1 VISETRGIAKKGGG
15 VFYGSGGSIRRKLL
29 HLLMQF
35 SATLAAEWKGGI
47 MKKKDMT
54 RREFIK
60 ATGMVAAGT
69 AIAGAGVGLT
79 AHPAWAKK
87 KKNVIIGMTQEP
99 VQFNPL
105 LYVNSGTEEVPEA
118 CMFDALWDVNEKG
131 HFIPNLAARVPTLE
145 NGGIT
150 ENGKVWK
157 IELKKG
163 VKWQDG
169 APFTA
174 KDVEFTY
181 KTIINPKIA
190 IRSRSGFDM
199 ISDFRVLDDHH
210 VEIHIS
216 KPFVPFAWA
225 WQKMHIVPQH
235 LLSKVKD
242 INTAPYNTHPIGTG
256 PYKLVKRV
264 AGSHMIYKK
273 NSAYHRGAPAIDT
286 VIHKFVPDQTVL
298 YTQFK
303 TGEIDVLGL
312 HGVPPERFEEA
323 RHLSGR
329 NALVTP
335 APWVEFIYF
344 NCGKP
349 QFKEKIV
356 RQALYLAVDKEKW
369 IKDIFYGLP
378 PKTLSY
384 LHPSHW
390 AYNHN
395 LKDPGFNP
403 KKAAEMLEG
412 AGWKKGADGIRQ
424 KNGIKLKFSM
434 STTAGAKA
442 REQAEAMIQADWKE
456 IGVHM
461 EIKNMPASVV
471 WGEYTTKSQF
481 DTLMV
486 GWEPTVGMDPDYT
499 ARCHSKQ
506 IPVKDGVGSNYVQ
519 YQNPKLDKLLE
530 EGVLISD
537 MEKRKK
543 VYYKIQEILLE
554 DVPFAP
560 IFAWTFMYGKKSNLK
575 GYKINP
581 YVTDITWN
589 VQGWSWA

>member
-1 VISETRGIAKKGGG
+1 MISETRGIAKKGGG

-589 VQGWSWA
+589 VQDWSWA

>member
-1 VISETRGIAKKGGG
+1 MEG
-15 VFYGSGGSIRRKLL
+15 RK
-29 HLLMQF
+29 
-35 SATLAAEWKGGI
+35 
-47 MKKKDMT
+47 MT

-69 AIAGAGVGLT
+69 ALAGAGVGLT
-79 AHPAWAKK
+79 GGQAWAKK
-87 KKNVIIGMTQEP
+87 NSIILGMTQEP

-105 LYVNSGTEEVPEA
+105 LYVNAGTENVPEA

-131 HFIPNLAARVPTLE
+131 RFVPNLAVRVPSLE
-145 NGGIT
+145 NGGIS
-150 ENGKVWK
+150 ENGKLWK

-163 VKWQDG
+163 IQWQDG

-181 KTIINPKIA
+181 KTLINPNVA
-190 IRSRSGFDM
+190 VRSRAGFTM
-199 ISDFRVLDDHH
+199 ISDFKILDDYH
-210 VEIHIS
+210 VEIHLS
-216 KPFVPFAWA
+216 KPYVPFIWA
-225 WQKMHIVPQH
+225 WQRMHIVPEH
-235 LLSKVKD
+235 ILSKVKD
-242 INTAPYNTHPIGTG
+242 INTASFNTKNPIGTG
-256 PYKLVKRV
+256 PYRLVKRV
-264 AGSHMIYKK
+264 AGSHMIYKRNLK
-273 NSAYHRGAPAIDT
+273 YHGVVPAVET
-286 VIHKFVPDQTVL
+286 FIHKFIPDQVVE

-312 HGVPPERFEEA
+312 RGVPPERYEEA

-329 NALVTP
+329 DVLPTP
-335 APWVEFIYF
+335 QPWVEFIYF

-349 QFKEKIV
+349 QFREKVV
-356 RQALYLAVDKEKW
+356 RQALYLAVDKQRW
-369 IKDIFYGLP
+369 INDIYYGLP
-378 PKTLSY
+378 PRTLSY

-395 LKDPGFNP
+395 LKDPGYDP
-403 KKAAEMLEG
+403 GKAAQMLDG
-412 AGWKKGADGIRQ
+412 AGWKKGPDGIRQ
-424 KNGIKLKFSM
+424 KNGVKLKFSM

-442 REQAEAMIQADWKE
+442 RVQAEQMVQANWKE
-456 IGVHM
+456 IGVDM

-486 GWEPTVGMDPDYT
+486 GWSPVMGMDPDYT

-506 IPVKDGVGSNYVQ
+506 IPVKYGSGSNYVQ
-519 YQNPKLDKLLE
+519 YQNPKVDKLLE
-530 EGVLISD
+530 EGVVISD
-537 MEKRKK
+537 MEKRKA

-554 DVPFAP
+554 DVPFGP
-560 IFAWTFMYGKKSNLK
+560 IFAYTIMYGKKSNLK

-589 VQGWSWA
+589 LQEWSWA

>member
-1 VISETRGIAKKGGG
+1 MNRKG
-15 VFYGSGGSIRRKLL
+15 
-29 HLLMQF
+29 
-35 SATLAAEWKGGI
+35 
-47 MKKKDMT
+47 MT
-54 RREFIK
+54 RRDFIK
-60 ATGMVAAGT
+60 TTGMLTACAA
-69 AIAGAGVGLT
+69 AAGAGI
-79 AHPAWAKK
+79 PRQAWAKK
-87 KKNVIIGMTQEP
+87 NNVIIGMTQEP
-99 VQFNPL
+99 VNFNAL

-118 CMFDALWDVNEKG
+118 CVFDALWDMNDMGEFV
-131 HFIPNLAARVPTLE
+131 PNLAARVPTLE
-145 NGGIT
+145 NGGISAD
-150 ENGKVWK
+150 GLVWK

-169 APFTA
+169 KPFSA

-181 KTIINPKIA
+181 QTIVNPKVA
-190 IRSRSGFDM
+190 IRSRSGFDL
-199 ISDFRVLDDHH
+199 ISEFKIIDDHN
-210 VEIHIS
+210 VEIHLS

-225 WQKMHIVPQH
+225 WQKMHIVPAH
-235 LLSKVKD
+235 ILSKEAD
-242 INTAPYNTHPIGTG
+242 INTAAFNTQPIGTG

-264 AGSHMIYKK
+264 AGSHMVYKR
-273 NSAYHRGAPAIDT
+273 NMDYHRGAPAIDT
-286 VIHKFVPDQTVL
+286 VIHKFVPDQVVL

-323 RHLSGR
+323 RHNLPGR
-329 NALVTP
+329 DALETP

-349 QFKEKIV
+349 QFTEKVV
-356 RQALYLAVDKEKW
+356 RQALYYAVDKEKW
-369 IKDIFYGLP
+369 IEDVYYGLP
-378 PKTLSY
+378 PRTLSY
-384 LHPSHW
+384 LHPTHW
-390 AYNHN
+390 AYNSN
-395 LKDPGFNP
+395 LKDPGHDP
-403 KKAAEMLEG
+403 GRAAEMLDA

-424 KNGIKLKFSM
+424 KNGVKLQFSM
-434 STTAGAKA
+434 STTAGSKA
-442 REQAEAMIQADWKE
+442 REQAQALIQANWKE
-456 IGVHM
+456 IGVAM

-506 IPVKDGVGSNYVQ
+506 IPVKYGTGSNYVQ
-519 YQNPKLDKLLE
+519 YENPAVDKLLE

-537 MEKRKK
+537 MQKRKA
-543 VYYKIQEILLE
+543 VYDQIQAILHD

-560 IFAWTFMYGKKSNLK
+560 IFAYMFMYGKKSDLQ

-589 VQGWSWA
+589 IQEWSWA